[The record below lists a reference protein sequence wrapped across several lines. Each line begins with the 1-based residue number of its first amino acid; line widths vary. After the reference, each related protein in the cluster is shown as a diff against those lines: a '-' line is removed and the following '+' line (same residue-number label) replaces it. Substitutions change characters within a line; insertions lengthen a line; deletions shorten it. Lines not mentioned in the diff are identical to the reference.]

1 MYMNNRI
8 IKNDKL
14 KKDMEGS
21 RHSLLS
27 QNLIAAS
34 QKRHKNTRN

>member
-1 MYMNNRI
+1 MNDRI

-14 KKDMEGS
+14 QKDNEGS

-27 QNLIAAS
+27 QNLSAES
-34 QKRHKNTRN
+34 QKGQRNTMS